1 MSTKA
6 ATKPRLTTAE
16 QEKILAEAEGLIK
29 EPANWT
35 TGKWKC
41 PVYKTDEKNRIIR
54 GEDGMPIPEYDL
66 FNRPLA
72 QYCIEGAVNQA
83 AVNVLGES
91 RAERFGVSAESPE
104 MTDML
109 GLNEIARTLY
119 EESHGVETAMEYND
133 DVGDHE
139 GVMNIL
145 RTRLAEVRKKIRR

>member
-6 ATKPRLTTAE
+6 PTKPRLSNAE

-35 TGKWKC
+35 TGTWKC
-41 PVYKTDEKNRIIR
+41 PVYKTDEKGNIVYGDDRL
-54 GEDGMPIPEYDL
+54 PIPEYDF

-72 QYCIEGAVNQA
+72 RYCIEGAVNQA
-83 AVNVLGES
+83 AINVLGME
-91 RAERFGVSAESPE
+91 RATRFGVSTDSNE
-104 MTDML
+104 MTEML

-119 EESHGVETAMEYND
+119 AEEYDIDGAMDYND
-133 DVGDHE
+133 DVADHE
-139 GVMNIL
+139 GVLNIL

>member
-1 MSTKA
+1 MSTKT
-6 ATKPRLTTAE
+6 ATPRLSTVE

-35 TGKWKC
+35 TGRWKC

-54 GEDGMPIPEYDL
+54 GENGLPIPEYDL

-83 AVNVLGES
+83 AINVLGET
-91 RAERFGVSAESPE
+91 RATRFGVSQDSNE
-104 MTDML
+104 MTEML

-119 EESHGVETAMEYND
+119 AEQYDIDSAMEFND

-145 RTRLAEVRKKIRR
+145 RTRLAEVRKKIKR